1 MYKRAIILAGGKG
14 TRLRP
19 YTVVLP
25 KPLMPISEYPI
36 LEIIV
41 RQLAKTRFNEI
52 TIAVNHQADIIKAY
66 FGDGSKWGININY
79 SLEKIPL
86 STMGPLRLIKDL
98 PDNFLIMNGDIL
110 TDLNFSD
117 LFEYH
122 LERRNIFTISS
133 CKRKHKADFGVLEV
147 NKNNELISF
156 KEKPVVEYSVSM
168 GVYCANKEIIKIIP
182 ENVEYGFDDLMIK
195 LIELNK
201 PAEVKRFEG
210 YWLDIGRRDDYMK
223 AIDEF
228 ETIRKRVL

>member
-201 PAEVKRFEG
+201 PVEVKRFEG

>member
-1 MYKRAIILAGGKG
+1 
-14 TRLRP
+14 
-19 YTVVLP
+19 
-25 KPLMPISEYPI
+25 MPISEYPI